1 MDLLTTGNN
10 AFLTIDTGG
19 TYLKSAVIDSKGEV
33 LDGSHVTVKSN
44 SAGSKDKI
52 LHAFREIILKG
63 LEIINSRGA
72 RLEGIGVA
80 FPGPFDYL
88 NGVPQMEH
96 KFMSIYGLKLRE
108 FFRKIPGVSNDIPI
122 SFINDAHAV
131 LSGELWK
138 GNAQG
143 FANSAVVT
151 IGTGLGFAFS
161 KDGIVQCNS
170 WGGPPVTIFRLPYK
184 DGILEDFTARRGFL
198 KIYSEISGKR
208 KEGIDVSDLGKWA
221 DAGDKDSIM
230 TFRTVGSILT
240 EAIENILIERDIQ
253 CLLLGGQISRSF
265 RHMQETLSRGL
276 RDVKCLKKIS
286 MVKSIDN
293 APLLGALKAI
303 EKTKLNYN
311 NLNPNQL

>member
-1 MDLLTTGNN
+1 MDLSTTGNN
-10 AFLTIDTGG
+10 AFLTIDAGG
-19 TYLKSAVIDSKGEV
+19 TYLKSAVIDGEGEV
-33 LDGSHVTVKSN
+33 LDGSPMTVKSN
-44 SAGSKDKI
+44 SGGSKEKI
-52 LHAFREIILKG
+52 LYAFREIILKA
-63 LEIINSRGA
+63 LKIIDIRGIK
-72 RLEGIGVA
+72 LKGIGVA

-96 KFMSIYGLKLRE
+96 KFINIYGIKLRE
-108 FFRKIPGVSNDIPI
+108 FFREIPGVSQDIPI

-143 FANSAVVT
+143 FSNAAVVT

-170 WGGPPVTIFRLPYK
+170 WGGPPVTIFRLHYK

-198 KIYSEISGKR
+198 KIYSEISGNNI
-208 KEGIDVSDLGKWA
+208 EGLDVSDLGEWA
-221 DAGDKDSIM
+221 DAGDENSIM
-230 TFRTVGSILT
+230 TFHEVAGILAKSIH
-240 EAIENILIERDIQ
+240 NILIERDIQ

-265 RHMQETLSRGL
+265 QHMKETLYQGL
-276 RDVKCLKKIS
+276 LDVECLEKIS

-293 APLLGALKAI
+293 APLLGALRAI
-303 EKTKLNYN
+303 EKNKIKL
-311 NLNPNQL
+311 